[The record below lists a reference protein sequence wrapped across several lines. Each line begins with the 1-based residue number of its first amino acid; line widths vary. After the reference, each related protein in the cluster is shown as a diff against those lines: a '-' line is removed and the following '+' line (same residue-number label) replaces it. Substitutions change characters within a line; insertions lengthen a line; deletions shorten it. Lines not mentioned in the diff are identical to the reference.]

1 MTYFYVTQ
9 VSSTLMISTFDGI
22 QWYSTPLALLI
33 PENLCW
39 DASRAPNRSVSL
51 SVHNVILQ
59 CYCPQSSQE
68 SLALTSALLENI
80 RVHAKGL
87 WLEGPKASS
96 PLGARLSFLT
106 NIMLYFVT
114 QVPEEVCLDQSLI
127 KSLLKSICWLLCPPA
142 NHSTKIP
149 SAGTYWIMQ
158 GDSGDFPRRRHFLI
172 STYLFNKYLF
182 NNNCIPTLSSC
193 YPEEFKS

>member
-9 VSSTLMISTFDGI
+9 VSFTLRISTFDGI
-22 QWYSTPLALLI
+22 QWYPTPLALRI

-39 DASRAPNRSVSL
+39 DASHAPNQPVSL
-51 SVHNVILQ
+51 SVHNAILP
-59 CYCPQSSQE
+59 CYCPQSPQE
-68 SLALTSALLENI
+68 NLALTSALLENI

-87 WLEGPKASS
+87 RLQAPKASS

-106 NIMLYFVT
+106 KIMLYFVT

-127 KSLLKSICWLLCPPA
+127 KSLLNSNCWLLCPPA
-142 NHSTKIP
+142 NHSTKTP

-158 GDSGDFPRRRHFLI
+158 GDSGDYPRRRHFLI
-172 STYLFNKYLF
+172 STYLFIYLF
-182 NNNCIPTLSSC
+182 IFYKRLFFFLIN
-193 YPEEFKS
+193 